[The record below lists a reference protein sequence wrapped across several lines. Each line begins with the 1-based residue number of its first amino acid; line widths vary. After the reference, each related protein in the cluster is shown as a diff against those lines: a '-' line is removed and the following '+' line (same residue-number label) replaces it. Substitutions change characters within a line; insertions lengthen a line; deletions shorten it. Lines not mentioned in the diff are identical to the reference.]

1 MEGNLV
7 RYTLRVSPQL
17 LDKLDFIAE
26 FEGRSKNKE
35 LEQMIKHRIAEFEKQ
50 HGVIDAAHKR

>member
-7 RYTLRVSPQL
+7 RYTLRIHPQL
-17 LDKLDFIAE
+17 LDKLDYIAE

-35 LEQMIKHRIAEFEKQ
+35 LEQMIKRRIGEFEEA
-50 HGVIDAAHKR
+50 HGKIDTEYKR

>member
-17 LDKLDFIAE
+17 LDKLDYIAE

-35 LEQMIKHRIAEFEKQ
+35 LEQMIKRRIADFEAQ
-50 HGVIDAAHKR
+50 HGKIDTEHKR

>member
-17 LDKLDFIAE
+17 LDKLDYIAE

-35 LEQMIKHRIAEFEKQ
+35 LEQMIKHRIAEFEEV
-50 HGVIDAAHKR
+50 HGKIDAEHKR

>member
-7 RYTLRVSPQL
+7 RYTLRIHPQL
-17 LDKLDFIAE
+17 LDKLDYIAE

-35 LEQMIKHRIAEFEKQ
+35 LEQMIKRRIAEFEET
-50 HGVIDAAHKR
+50 HGKIDTEYKR